1 MPEPRDPRTPSGK
14 RAIALGYDRGKDH
27 APRVLA
33 RGGGDVADRIVEAAQ
48 QHGIPIE
55 RDPDL
60 LQCLQ
65 PLTCGAE
72 IPVAA
77 FEAVAGILA
86 FLYRKNRDGSHPTA
100 RPR

>member
-1 MPEPRDPRTPSGK
+1 MRE
-14 RAIALGYDRGKDH
+14 RASKPVAKAMALGYDRAHDH

-33 RGGGDVADRIVEAAQ
+33 KGGGDVAAAIVKAAE
-48 QHGIPIE
+48 QHGVPIE

-65 PLTCGAE
+65 PLTNGAE

-77 FEAVAGILA
+77 YEAVARILA
-86 FLYRKNRDGSHPTA
+86 FLYEQNRRS
-100 RPR
+100 